1 MHTCVRGGAFACAR
15 RSTHVCEGKH
25 SHVQGESYDCVSRN
39 TRVAR
44 AFTVYDDS

>member
-1 MHTCVRGGAFACAR
+1 MHTCVRGEAFVCVR

-25 SHVQGESYDCVSRN
+25 SRVQGESYDCVSRN

-44 AFTVYDDS
+44 AFPAYDNS